1 MSGVSYSRH
10 AWTWCKNERGT
21 ALKALKIF
29 KQMFPDLTVIS
40 FFPIFIFVQDV
51 NVSNTLFKGLV
62 SLQVNL
68 THPDKAKHMKN
79 TFKHDKEKLSEV
91 TWICR
96 LGR

>member
-1 MSGVSYSRH
+1 
-10 AWTWCKNERGT
+10 
-21 ALKALKIF
+21 
-29 KQMFPDLTVIS
+29 MFPDLTVIS
-40 FFPIFIFVQDV
+40 FLPTLIFVQDV

-79 TFKHDKEKLSEV
+79 KFEHDKKQLSEV